1 MPSLKAYTPY
11 ETLAFCQSIAR
22 HGLDPAAFEDISLAL
37 NANQLIR
44 DGQTYDESRLTA
56 VALQG
61 LCNDLLLAEKQAE
74 IPVVNGDNGTSA
86 VNPKKRKLSTSPP
99 PAENDG
105 LSDEKLFQT
114 LVEKLYAQFRERVI
128 KEIRLDEAT
137 YESLQ
142 ADIVDLEKRV
152 KDEERQQQQARALVD
167 KAQADYDQQKRLER
181 EASKAVQAQ
190 ASPDPAAAQLQ
201 ADLAAS
207 RPDQTTPKPL
217 APIPTPPESKAS
229 PSSAQSAQQQ
239 PIVASRSPAPPAS
252 PAPNV
257 LAAKSSAEPASNRPP
272 QPHSAGAA
280 GQHHSPGAY
289 PRALPIPSPQ
299 RPNYVPINQQH
310 FQPGPQG
317 HPVPVLSPHPGIPH
331 MPPPTEFP
339 NQKRSGSGSGQG
351 RGSPLPMPPQQQY
364 PAYPGYPQPP
374 WPPQIAPQHQYQQ
387 SPPYPNQPYYPPPP
401 NARPGA
407 PYQTPHHP
415 QYQQYPQSAPIH
427 YQGQPNPHKW
437 PPPPPNQPYYPYP
450 NSANVTP
457 VPRSDSR
464 RLQSRGRSSTP
475 WKKRTEQQHHI
486 RTSSPIRPEREVSPL
501 TDTESPTRPSK
512 PRRKSP
518 VKKEQKG
525 DETSHVGQEG
535 LAPRGR
541 QATSTTPSA
550 FAASRSQSI
559 ASRTSET
566 QTEQRRRG
574 RSTQKIKAEPPSTP
588 APIASDSE
596 QQQRSSGRRG
606 RPRTTTASSKPEAQQ
621 PTTTNKRKRSPTH
634 DSVTPVLPSPER
646 DLVAHQAAHDSSL
659 VLVSKNFT
667 KTSLLLLNDIVS
679 HKLAGIFAK
688 PLSERD
694 APGYKDLVLRPQDLK
709 SIKAAISKGG
719 KAVHA
724 AIEAFEDGEGSGED
738 TPTASTPGAGLGT
751 RVGPMGNGMY
761 SVQTSEDL
769 VPPKG
774 IVNSSQLKM
783 ELTRMFANAVM
794 FNPLS
799 SSERGFGRSLRLR
812 KNGGDVILKLEDSV
826 ETDSESSSEDSDESP
841 NTEGGIIADAREM
854 FEDMLGRVSKWRELE
869 AERIGNDE
877 SSATKG
883 AHPSLA
889 THGSASAS
897 ARHSSV
903 SSAVNEDEAGG
914 EAVSTPVAT
923 SLTGTARKRRRIAE
937 T

>member
-44 DGQTYDESRLTA
+44 DAQTYDESRLTA

-61 LCNDLLLAEKQAE
+61 LCNDLLLAEKHADL
-74 IPVVNGDNGTSA
+74 PVVNGDNATSA
-86 VNPKKRKLSTSPP
+86 VNPKKRKLSTSPS

-114 LVEKLYAQFRERVI
+114 LVEKLYAQFREQAI
-128 KEIRLDEAT
+128 KEIRQDEAA
-137 YESLQ
+137 YESIQ
-142 ADIVDLEKRV
+142 AEMVDLEKRV

-181 EASKAVQAQ
+181 EASKAAQAQ

-207 RPDQTTPKPL
+207 RPDQSTPKPL
-217 APIPTPPESKAS
+217 APTPPESKAS
-229 PSSAQSAQQQ
+229 PSSTQSGQQQ
-239 PIVASRSPAPPAS
+239 PIVASQSPAPS
-252 PAPNV
+252 APIV
-257 LAAKSSAEPASNRPP
+257 LAAKSSAEPASHRPP
-272 QPHSAGAA
+272 QPQSAGPSAS
-280 GQHHSPGAY
+280 QHHSPGAY
-289 PRALPIPSPQ
+289 PRPLPVPSPQ
-299 RPNYVPINQQH
+299 RPNYVPITQQH
-310 FQPGPQG
+310 FQPIPQG
-317 HPVPVLSPHPGIPH
+317 HAVPILPPHPGIPH

-339 NQKRSGSGSGQG
+339 SQKRSSPASGQA

-364 PAYPGYPQPP
+364 PGYPGYPQSP
-374 WPPQIAPQHQYQQ
+374 WPPQMPPQHQYQQ
-387 SPPYPNQPYYPPPP
+387 SPPYPNPPYYPPPP
-401 NARPGA
+401 NGRPGA

-427 YQGQPNPHKW
+427 YQGQPHPHNW

-475 WKKRTEQQHHI
+475 WKKRTDQQHNT
-486 RTSSPIRPEREVSPL
+486 RASSPIRPEREVSPL

-518 VKKEQKG
+518 VKKEQKTE
-525 DETSHVGQEG
+525 DNSHLGQES

-541 QATSTTPSA
+541 QGASTTPSA
-550 FAASRSQSI
+550 FAGSRSQSI

-566 QTEQRRRG
+566 PTERRRRG
-574 RSTQKIKAEPPSTP
+574 RSIQKIKAEPPSTP
-588 APIASDSE
+588 APITSDSE
-596 QQQRSSGRRG
+596 QQQKSSGRRG
-606 RPRTTTASSKPEAQQ
+606 RPRAITASSKPEVQP
-621 PTTTNKRKRSPTH
+621 PTTTNKRKRSPAQG
-634 DSVTPVLPSPER
+634 SVTPSLPSPER
-646 DLVAHQAAHDSSL
+646 DLVAQQAEHDSSL
-659 VLVSKNFT
+659 VIVSKNFT

-679 HKLAGIFAK
+679 HKLASIFAK

-724 AIEAFEDGEGSGED
+724 AIEAFEEGDGSGDE
-738 TPTASTPGAGLGT
+738 TATASTPGAGLGS
-751 RVGPMGNGMY
+751 RVGPIGNGMY
-761 SVQTSEDL
+761 LVQTTEDL

-774 IVNSSQLKM
+774 IINSSQLKM

-794 FNPLS
+794 FNPLP

-812 KNGGDVILKLEDSV
+812 KNGGDVILKREESA

-841 NTEGGIIADAREM
+841 NSEGGIIADAREM

-869 AERIGNDE
+869 AERMGNDE
-877 SSATKG
+877 SSGTKG
-883 AHPSLA
+883 THPSLA

-914 EAVSTPVAT
+914 EAVSTPVAA
-923 SLTGTARKRRRIAE
+923 SMTGTARKRRRIAE